1 VSPSESESRAHNRP
15 RRHSSLARPARTRSR
30 PPRASRRPAQPLP
43 EPVAHDPTPVPFADL
58 GLHPDLQRGV
68 EDRGFERTTPIQS
81 AVFPIVLEGHDLI
94 ACAETGTGKTAAF
107 LLPIMDRIIR
117 SRERADAADTPGR
130 TRVLVLAP
138 TRELAVQIDDDFQG
152 FGYHTGLT
160 SVAVY
165 GGVPMDPQERALR
178 AGADL
183 VVATPGRLMD
193 HMRSSVTNFERLDVL
208 VLDEADRMLDMGFWP
223 DVQRIVSALPSSL
236 AAGDGPSRQTLML
249 SATMPD
255 EVMGLVHQIMR
266 EPRFVQIGS
275 RGAPATT
282 ITHSAELVAT
292 PKKAEWLARFLR
304 KARGRSL
311 VFVRTKRGAERLA
324 RQLAS
329 LGIRAAALHADR
341 TQAQRTAAVEGFRSG
356 RHRVL
361 VATDI
366 AARGLDIDAIEHVV
380 NFEVPTSRETYV
392 HRVGRTGRA
401 EAVGHALT
409 LAAPEERR
417 ALETL
422 ERTFDL
428 HLR

>member
-1 VSPSESESRAHNRP
+1 M
-15 RRHSSLARPARTRSR
+15 
-30 PPRASRRPAQPLP
+30 
-43 EPVAHDPTPVPFADL
+43 
-58 GLHPDLQRGV
+58 
-68 EDRGFERTTPIQS
+68 
-81 AVFPIVLEGHDLI
+81 FPIVREGHDLI

-107 LLPIMDRIIR
+107 LLPIMDRLLR
-117 SRERADAADTPGR
+117 AREDAGSAAVEGYTCM
-130 TRVLVLAP
+130 LVLAP

-193 HMRSSVTNFERLDVL
+193 HMRSDVANFKRLEVL

-223 DVQRIVSALPSSL
+223 DVQRIVSTLPSSHE
-236 AAGDGPSRQTLML
+236 AAPGTSTLRQTLML

-266 EPRFVQIGS
+266 EPRFAQVGS

-282 ITHSAELVAT
+282 ITHSAELVST
-292 PKKAEWLARFLR
+292 PKKPEWLAHFLR

-324 RQLAS
+324 RRLAG
-329 LGIRAAALHADR
+329 LGLRAAALHADR
-341 TQAQRTAAVEGFRSG
+341 TQAQRTAAVVGFRSG
-356 RHRVL
+356 RYRVL

-366 AARGLDIDAIEHVV
+366 AARGLDIEAIEHVI
-380 NFEVPTSRETYV
+380 NFEVPTSTETYV

-401 EAVGHALT
+401 EAAGHALT

-417 ALETL
+417 ALEVI
-422 ERTFDL
+422 ERSFDL
-428 HLR
+428 QLH